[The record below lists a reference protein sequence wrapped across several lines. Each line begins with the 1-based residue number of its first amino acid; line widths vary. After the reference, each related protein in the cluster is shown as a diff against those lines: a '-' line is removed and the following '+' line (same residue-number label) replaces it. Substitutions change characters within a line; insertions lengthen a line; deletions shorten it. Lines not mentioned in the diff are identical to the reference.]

1 MAYLCAEMNERYRI
15 YIMAAKPSLLH
26 VAAVCR
32 AVEFLGACVV
42 SCRRVQGTSD
52 PCVVL
57 TVCFDGA
64 KSMLLKT
71 LLPLAR
77 QYPLMLRV
85 CGDEERVEPI
95 GLVAFDLD
103 SVLVRT
109 ELMNELAARCGCSH
123 EMTYLTELAMSGQE
137 EFANN
142 FRRRVSML
150 RGLPLAEVKA
160 MAQALPIAEGVS
172 ALKHSLSVRG
182 VRTAII
188 TGGFRQ
194 FSQSVQDQYGF
205 DYICTSEAEVV
216 DGVLTGALSG
226 AIVDAE
232 TKAACLRQLSIALS
246 LSPDRVA
253 AVGDG
258 ANDLSML
265 DYAGESIIFNTSTHG
280 ATVPQLRIDAVSTI
294 LSIGD
299 N

>member
-1 MAYLCAEMNERYRI
+1 
-15 YIMAAKPSLLH
+15 
-26 VAAVCR
+26 
-32 AVEFLGACVV
+32 
-42 SCRRVQGTSD
+42 
-52 PCVVL
+52 
-57 TVCFDGA
+57 
-64 KSMLLKT
+64 
-71 LLPLAR
+71 
-77 QYPLMLRV
+77 
-85 CGDEERVEPI
+85 
-95 GLVAFDLD
+95 
-103 SVLVRT
+103 
-109 ELMNELAARCGCSH
+109 
-123 EMTYLTELAMSGQE
+123 
-137 EFANN
+137 N